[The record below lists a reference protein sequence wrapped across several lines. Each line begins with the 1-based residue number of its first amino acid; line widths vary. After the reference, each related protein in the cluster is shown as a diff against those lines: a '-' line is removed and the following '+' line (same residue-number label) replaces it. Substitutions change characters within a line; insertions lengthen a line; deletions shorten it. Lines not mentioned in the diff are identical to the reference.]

1 MNNLNNTGIH
11 DRNRGVELLL
21 YRREDTPKEN
31 IKKRIHFEKIISLFQ
46 REFKLKLEFSIT
58 DSSKLSEK

>member
-21 YRREDTPKEN
+21 YRREDKPKEDT
-31 IKKRIHFEKIISLFQ
+31 KKKFTLKKTISLFQ
-46 REFKLKLEFSIT
+46 KEFKFELKLWII
-58 DSSKLSEK
+58 DHPKLSEK

>member
-21 YRREDTPKEN
+21 YRREGKPKEDKE
-31 IKKRIHFEKIISLFQ
+31 KKVHFEKSISLFQ
-46 REFKLKLEFSIT
+46 KEFKFKLELWIT
-58 DSSKLSEK
+58 DHPKLSEK

>member
-21 YRREDTPKEN
+21 YKREGKLKEDT
-31 IKKRIHFEKIISLFQ
+31 KKKVHFEKTISLFQ
-46 REFKLKLEFSIT
+46 REFKFKLELSII
-58 DSSKLSEK
+58 DHPKLSEK

>member
-21 YRREDTPKEN
+21 YRRESKPKEN
-31 IKKRIHFEKIISLFQ
+31 TKKKVHFEKTISFFQ
-46 REFKLKLEFSIT
+46 REFKFKLEFSVT
-58 DSSKLSEK
+58 EDPKLSEK

>member
-21 YRREDTPKEN
+21 YRREDKPKEDT
-31 IKKRIHFEKIISLFQ
+31 KKSL
-46 REFKLKLEFSIT
+46 L
-58 DSSKLSEK
+58 

>member
-21 YRREDTPKEN
+21 YRREDKPKEDT
-31 IKKRIHFEKIISLFQ
+31 KKKFTLKKTISLFQ
-46 REFKLKLEFSIT
+46 KEFKFELNLWII
-58 DSSKLSEK
+58 DHPKLSEK

>member
-21 YRREDTPKEN
+21 YRRECKPKEN
-31 IKKRIHFEKIISLFQ
+31 TKKRIHFEKTISFFQ
-46 REFKLKLEFSIT
+46 REFKFKLELSIIYH
-58 DSSKLSEK
+58 SKLSEK

>member
-21 YRREDTPKEN
+21 YRREDKPKEDT
-31 IKKRIHFEKIISLFQ
+31 KKKFTLKKTISLFQ
-46 REFKLKLEFSIT
+46 KEFKFELKLWIM
-58 DSSKLSEK
+58 DHPKLSEK